1 MKAPKHRHRHRRNT
15 TQKKDKEKETNIKKK
30 KKNNLSAHDVNMY
43 VETLLFANGHVMPEL
58 FTELVAGYF
67 MLYSAVSRHTALCI
81 S

>member
-15 TQKKDKEKETNIKKK
+15 TQKKDKEKETNIKK
-30 KKNNLSAHDVNMY
+30 NNLSAHDVNMY
-43 VETLLFANGHVMPEL
+43 VETFLFANGHVMPEL

-67 MLYSAVSRHTALCI
+67 MLYCAVSRHSALCI